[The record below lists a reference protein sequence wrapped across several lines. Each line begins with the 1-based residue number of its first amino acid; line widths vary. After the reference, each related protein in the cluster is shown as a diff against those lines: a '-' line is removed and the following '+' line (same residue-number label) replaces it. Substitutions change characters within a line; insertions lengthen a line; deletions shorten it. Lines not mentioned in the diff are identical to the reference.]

1 MKIFQSILIASLGFI
16 VIGNFSNSY
25 ALDFT
30 YEDYIPKW
38 AIPMDETSALSM
50 CGTITHETVDHKW
63 CNAFGNFVNS
73 QWKETMNQN
82 TSEMNV
88 SKDIPQWIRNNAEWW
103 AASLIS
109 DKDFVKGLEYLIQ
122 KGILQVPTSTKVDSA
137 SSEQI
142 PSWLRNNASWWS
154 QGLLSDDEFVK
165 GIQYLTSN
173 GIINVSQN
181 NLSCLGNGLCI
192 SARIEKI
199 VDGDT
204 IYVEGYK
211 VRLSLANTPE
221 RTEFGFTEATE
232 FTKKLCPVGSVVI
245 VDQDDKQPYDVYD
258 RLLGKVYCNGKI
270 LNSELLSNGYANI
283 LTQYCTTSEFSNEPW
298 TQDFGCGESSS
309 ASVIVSKK
317 PEYSLTPTLTANA
330 ISPWEIRLSWFPP
343 TDTLKQSITGYLIER
358 EIIEDVLY
366 DEIITVSGS
375 TTTYTVSGLE
385 TEKTYSYVITA
396 NLSEGDTP
404 RSNSASATTKTNSE
418 PTTSSQQVDCDPSYP
433 DFCIPSPPPDL
444 DCKDIPQKRFTVLQP
459 DPHRFDGDKDGIGC
473 ES

>member
-1 MKIFQSILIASLGFI
+1 MMKVFQTILIASLGFI
-16 VIGNFSNSY
+16 IIGNVSNSY

-63 CNAFGNFVNS
+63 CNAFGSFVNS
-73 QWKETMNQN
+73 KWKETTNQN
-82 TSEMNV
+82 TSEMQV
-88 SKDIPQWIRNNAEWW
+88 SKDIPLWIRNNAEWW

-192 SARIEKI
+192 SARVEKI

-211 VRLSLANTPE
+211 VRLSLTNTPE
-221 RTEFGFTEATE
+221 KNEFGFLEATE
-232 FTKKLCPVGSVVI
+232 FTKNLCPVDSI
-245 VDQDDKQPYDVYD
+245 ITIDQDDEQLYDAYG
-258 RLLGKVYCNGKI
+258 RLLGKVYCGDKM
-270 LNSELLSNGYANI
+270 LNSELLYNGHANI
-283 LTQYCTTSEFSNEPW
+283 LSQYCPSSEFSNESW
-298 TQDFGCGESSS
+298 AQKYGCDASQESKQ
-309 ASVIVSKK
+309 IHN
-317 PEYSLTPTLTANA
+317 TPNTT
-330 ISPWEIRLSWFPP
+330 
-343 TDTLKQSITGYLIER
+343 QSIE
-358 EIIEDVLY
+358 
-366 DEIITVSGS
+366 
-375 TTTYTVSGLE
+375 
-385 TEKTYSYVITA
+385 
-396 NLSEGDTP
+396 N
-404 RSNSASATTKTNSE
+404 
-418 PTTSSQQVDCDPSYP
+418 CDPSYP
-433 DFCIPSPPPDL
+433 DICIPSYPPDL
-444 DCKDIPQKRFTVLQP
+444 NCKDIPFKKFRVLPP